1 MKDENGNGKKLS
13 WEVFTV
19 VDKGEGKKSFW
30 QRLGAGFENKDG
42 SINVDLNAVPVNGR
56 LQLRRPKAKEQQ
68 A

>member
-1 MKDENGNGKKLS
+1 MENGNGKKVA
-13 WEVFTV
+13 WDVFTV
-19 VDKGEGKKSFW
+19 VDKTDAKPFW

-42 SINVDLNAVPVNGR
+42 SINITMNALPCNGR